1 MGWKPA
7 RGSGITFNKVFNREM
22 KYRNLLT
29 DYQYKPVGY
38 MEYSKTYYL
47 WLVAERDLSEL
58 NFPHKRI
65 TIDDLYGQMISPT
78 TLRNL
83 EQHKELCYKPLQKY
97 MKG

>member
-1 MGWKPA
+1 
-7 RGSGITFNKVFNREM
+7 M

-29 DYQYKPVGY
+29 DYQYKRVGY

-47 WLVAERDLSEL
+47 WLVAERDLNKL
-58 NFPHKRI
+58 NFPHLRI
-65 TIDDLYGQMISPT
+65 EIENLYGQMISPT